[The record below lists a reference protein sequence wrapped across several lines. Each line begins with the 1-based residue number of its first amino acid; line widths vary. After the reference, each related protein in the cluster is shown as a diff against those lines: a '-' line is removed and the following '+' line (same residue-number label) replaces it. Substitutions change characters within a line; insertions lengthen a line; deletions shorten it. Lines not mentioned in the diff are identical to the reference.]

1 MRYSQVP
8 YSWAPVINLGE
19 SDAYVRPNN
28 TRSVGVFILLRFVL
42 LCYRNFYYS
51 GVYSKNIS
59 HNIRKRNQSEYKVGK
74 IYVERENL

>member
-1 MRYSQVP
+1 M
-8 YSWAPVINLGE
+8 WKME
-19 SDAYVRPNN
+19 SGKWKVARFRISHNI
-28 TRSVGVFILLRFVL
+28 RSVGVFILLRFVL